1 MNISK
6 TFPLDI
12 FKHGIKVVIGSRDY
26 LHAVAKKDGFID
38 FVASA
43 IGEHTFRMITFL
55 LPTGD
60 AMIYSEN
67 FDSATDDD
75 EVMRHEVL
83 HAVSHI
89 LRSVG
94 IEHTADTEEVYA
106 YAIEY
111 CNKRILTWLSCE
123 FP

>member
-1 MNISK
+1 MNKSK

-26 LHAVAKKDGFID
+26 LLAVAKKDGFLD
-38 FVASA
+38 FVEKN
-43 IGEHTFRMITFL
+43 IEEPFGMITFM

-60 AMIYSEN
+60 AMIYSES
-67 FDSATDDD
+67 FDSGTDDD
-75 EVMRHEVL
+75 EVMRHEIL

-89 LRSVG
+89 LRNVG
-94 IEHTADTEEVYA
+94 IEHTAETEEAYA
-106 YAIEY
+106 YALEY

>member
-1 MNISK
+1 MNKSK

-12 FKHGIKVVIGSRDY
+12 FKHGIKVVIGSRYY
-26 LHAVAKKDGFID
+26 LLAVAKKDGFLD
-38 FVASA
+38 FVERN
-43 IGEHTFRMITFL
+43 IEEPFRMITFM

-60 AMIYSEN
+60 AMIYSES
-67 FDSATDDD
+67 FDSGTDDD
-75 EVMRHEVL
+75 EVMRHEIL

-89 LRSVG
+89 LRNVG
-94 IEHTADTEEVYA
+94 IEHTAETEEA
-106 YAIEY
+106 YAFALEY

>member
-1 MNISK
+1 MNKSK

-26 LHAVAKKDGFID
+26 LLAVAKKDGFLD
-38 FVASA
+38 FVERN
-43 IGEHTFRMITFL
+43 IGEPFRMITFQ

-60 AMIYSEN
+60 AMIYSET
-67 FDSATDDD
+67 FDSGTEDD
-75 EVMRHEVL
+75 EVMRHEIL

-89 LRSVG
+89 LRNVG
-94 IEHTADTEEVYA
+94 IEHTAETEETYA
-106 YAIEY
+106 YTLEY
-111 CNKRILTWLSCE
+111 CNKRILTWLVCE

>member
-1 MNISK
+1 MNKSK

-12 FKHGIKVVIGSRDY
+12 FKHGIKVVIGSREY
-26 LHAVAKKDGFID
+26 LLDVAKKDGFLD
-38 FVASA
+38 FVKKNIEEPS
-43 IGEHTFRMITFL
+43 RMITFT

-60 AMIYSEN
+60 AMVYSGG
-67 FDSATDDD
+67 FDANTDDD
-75 EVMRHEVL
+75 EIMRHEIL

-89 LRSVG
+89 LRSIG
-94 IEHTADTEEVYA
+94 IEHTAETEEVYA

-111 CNKRILTWLSCE
+111 CNKRIFTWLFCE